1 MKKLILIEGLPGSGK
16 STTAQWLHHSFRE
29 SGLASRW
36 FYELS
41 EHHPLSLPSDE
52 GKSSVSHLLSVS
64 VDMWKRFIRSEMNEY
79 DAVII
84 DSGFFQK
91 NIMYMMN
98 VNIGTK
104 TIQNYARQVEA
115 LLSDCDTHFIYLDD
129 GDAHTHMRRVFQAR
143 GKRFQKVLT
152 EWTNNTDYSTSKG
165 YTGLAGGLKYWADYK
180 DLCDYMYKKS
190 QFRKIEIG
198 VNTGPW
204 AEHYQTLSRFLNV
217 SNVDNS
223 KGSPVLSGKVS
234 GDFLMRNS
242 DIRVNITE
250 KSGYF
255 TVKNLLHALE
265 VESVLIPDGSNR
277 FFIRGHDVSLQ
288 FEEYHQGFAHVVKV
302 MSSWN
307 KLNGRVFDRVT
318 LS

>member
-16 STTAQWLHHSFRE
+16 STTAQWLHHSFRK

-41 EHHPLSLPSDE
+41 EHHPLTLPSDE
-52 GKSSVSHLLSVS
+52 GKSSGSHLLSAS
-64 VDMWKRFIRSEMNEY
+64 VDMWKRFIRFEMNEY

-91 NIMYMMN
+91 NILHMMN
-98 VNIGTK
+98 VNIGAK
-104 TIQNYARQVEA
+104 IIQNYASQVEA

-129 GDAHTHMRRVFQAR
+129 GDAQMHMRRVFQAR
-143 GKRFQKVLT
+143 GKRFQNALT

-165 YTGLAGGLKYWADYK
+165 YIGVEGCLKYWADYK
-180 DLCDYMYKKS
+180 DLCDRIYEKS

-198 VNTGPW
+198 VNTVPW
-204 AEHYQTLSRFLNV
+204 AEHYQTLSRFLQV

-223 KGSPVLSGKVS
+223 KGSPVLSGQVS

-288 FEEYHQGFAHVVKV
+288 FEEFRQGVAHVIKV
-302 MSSWN
+302 TSSWN
-307 KLNGRVFDRVT
+307 QLNGRVFDRVT